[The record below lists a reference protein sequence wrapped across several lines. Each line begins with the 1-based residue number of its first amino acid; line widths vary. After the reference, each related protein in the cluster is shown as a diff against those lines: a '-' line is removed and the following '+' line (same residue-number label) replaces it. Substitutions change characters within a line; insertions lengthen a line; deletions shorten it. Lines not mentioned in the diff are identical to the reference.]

1 MAEQLYQRD
10 IYGQTLVKL
19 GQADRNI
26 VVLDADLSSSTR
38 TSLFAKEFPDRF
50 FNLGVAEQNMMATAA
65 GLASC
70 GKTVFASTFAVF
82 ASGRAWDQVR
92 LAISYNNF
100 NVKIVA
106 THAGITV
113 GPDGA
118 SHQALEDIALM
129 RVLPNMNIIVPCDGP
144 QTADAII
151 AAANNPGPFYIRL
164 GRSKFPTI
172 ENKGEFKLGQGQLI
186 SNGNDATIIAC
197 GIMVAEAV
205 SAIKSLAQRGIRA
218 RLINMH
224 SIRPLDNEIILKAA
238 RETKLIVVCEE
249 HNIIGGLASSI
260 DEVVAENFP
269 VKVIR
274 VGVRNRFGQS
284 GESEELLKEYNLTS
298 SDIEK
303 AVLFNISSS

>member
-1 MAEQLYQRD
+1 MAQEFYQRD
-10 IYGQTLVKL
+10 IYGQALLKL
-19 GQADRNI
+19 GELDKNI

-38 TSLFAKEFPDRF
+38 TNLFAQKFPDRF
-50 FNLGVAEQNMMATAA
+50 FNFGVAEQNMVATAA

-70 GKTVFASTFAVF
+70 GKKVFLSTFAVF

-92 LAISYNNF
+92 VSVSYNNF
-100 NVKIVA
+100 DVKIVA

-118 SHQALEDIALM
+118 SHQALEDVALM
-129 RVLPNMNIIVPCDGP
+129 RVLANMSIIVPADGP
-144 QTADAII
+144 QTEDAII
-151 AAANNPGPFYIRL
+151 AAANNPGPFYVRL
-164 GRSKFPTI
+164 GRAKVPTI
-172 ENKGEFKLGQGQLI
+172 ENKGEFKFGRAQLLTQ
-186 SNGNDATIIAC
+186 GNDAAIVAC
-197 GIMVAEAV
+197 GAMVYQALA
-205 SAIKSLAQRGIRA
+205 AQRNLAAKGIQA

-224 SIRPLDNEIILKAA
+224 TIRPLDNEIILKAA
-238 RETKLIVVCEE
+238 KETGLLVVCEE

-284 GESEELLKEYNLTS
+284 GEPDDLLKEYNLTGA
-298 SDIEK
+298 DIEK
-303 AVLFNISSS
+303 AVLSHIS